1 MSMKKLTTE
10 VTDLI
15 DREYG
20 RAAEQHGAKHHSPHE
35 AYAVIKEELEEAQEE
50 IEIVDDK
57 LGEFWEAAKRDFL
70 YGCNLNAGI
79 IYKRAMNGA
88 CEMIQV
94 AAMAKKALQGYDNG
108 EI

>member
-1 MSMKKLTTE
+1 MMKKLIE
-10 VTDLI
+10 SVDLI
-15 DREYG
+15 VNEEYDR
-20 RAAEQHGAKHHSPHE
+20 ASKDHGERFHSQHE
-35 AYAVIKEELEEAQEE
+35 AYAVIKEEMEEAQEE

-94 AAMAKKALQGYDNG
+94 AAMAKKALQGYEG
-108 EI
+108 SET